1 MDIYSSEGKKQPS
14 VEILLNSKEL
24 GILVN
29 ALQEFKARCE
39 QYKSENEGEKDLG
52 MAHVHYQDYDK
63 DSKGKYEL
71 VFYIDFDKEQ

>member
-1 MDIYSSEGKKQPS
+1 
-14 VEILLNSKEL
+14 L

-39 QYKSENEGEKDLG
+39 RYKSENESEKDLG

-63 DSKGKYEL
+63 DSKGKYDL
-71 VFYIDFDKEQ
+71 VFYIDFERE